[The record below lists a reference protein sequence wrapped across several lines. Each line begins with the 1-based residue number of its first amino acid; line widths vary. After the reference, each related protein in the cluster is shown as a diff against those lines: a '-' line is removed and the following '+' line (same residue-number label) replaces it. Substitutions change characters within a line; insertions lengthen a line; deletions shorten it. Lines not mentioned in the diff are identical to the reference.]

1 MSQGIP
7 RSHGTGWT
15 TCLSVEGTGGRPL
28 GFQGPRMMGWD
39 GMDSVTNFIFVDG
52 SRGCPMGFQG
62 PICMGQDRSGTTCIF
77 VDGSGESP
85 MGFQGPMGQDEQWV
99 YLYIC

>member
-1 MSQGIP
+1 MDVPWDSKVP
-7 RSHGTGWT
+7 R
-15 TCLSVEGTGGRPL
+15 
-28 GFQGPRMMGWD
+28 WD

-62 PICMGQDRSGTTCIF
+62 PICMGQGRSGTTCIF
-77 VDGSGESP
+77 VDGGGECP
-85 MGFQGPMGQDEQWV
+85 MGFQGPMGQDGQWV